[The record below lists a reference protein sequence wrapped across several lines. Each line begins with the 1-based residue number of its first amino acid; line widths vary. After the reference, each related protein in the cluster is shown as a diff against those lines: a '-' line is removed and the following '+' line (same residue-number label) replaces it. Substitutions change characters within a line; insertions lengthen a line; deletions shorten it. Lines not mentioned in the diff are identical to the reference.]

1 MSVLLWWALASVFV
15 SLFVGAFLSFGRREL
30 EILDLDLDLSSPELP
45 EAAARKPRVD
55 SR

>member
-15 SLFVGAFLSFGRREL
+15 SVFVGAFLSFGRREL
-30 EILDLDLDLSSPELP
+30 EVLDLDLSSPELP
-45 EAAARKPRVD
+45 EAAAGKPRVD